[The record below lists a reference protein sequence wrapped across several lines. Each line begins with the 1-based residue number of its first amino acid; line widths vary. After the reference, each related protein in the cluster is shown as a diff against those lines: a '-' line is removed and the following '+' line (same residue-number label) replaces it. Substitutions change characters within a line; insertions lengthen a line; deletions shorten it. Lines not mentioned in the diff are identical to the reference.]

1 MPKKRSDKSVDAVL
15 VPFEGAASREDSF
28 DELLLEHL
36 DLMFAVAMKLTRNA
50 DDAEDLVHNT
60 IVKALRFHD
69 KFTEGTYIKAWLLT
83 ILRNTYINQYRQ
95 KIRRPASVELSGNEE
110 AREAYPDPKVAYRP
124 NSDKYSDMRELL
136 GDKVRVAVDTLPIEF
151 RKVVIL
157 ADVEER
163 SYKDIAELL
172 ECPIGTVMSRL
183 FRGRKI
189 LRTQLH
195 DYAVEQGLL
204 SSGTDG

>member
-1 MPKKRSDKSVDAVL
+1 MPEQDLKKKGEV
-15 VPFEGAASREDSF
+15 VPFAAIDSRLSTF
-28 DELLLEHL
+28 DALLIEHM
-36 DLMFAVAMKLTRNA
+36 DLMFAVAMKLTRNV

-60 IVKALRFHD
+60 VVKALRFHD
-69 KFTEGTYIKAWLLT
+69 KFREGTYIKAWLLT

-95 KIRRPASVELSGNEE
+95 KVRRPTSVELSGNEE
-110 AREAYPDPKVAYRP
+110 SHESYPDPNVTYQP
-124 NSDKYSDMRELL
+124 ESDKYSDVLELL
-136 GDKVRVAVDTLPIEF
+136 GDEVRIAVDTLPIEF

-157 ADVEER
+157 ADVEDR
-163 SYKDIAELL
+163 SYKDIAEILD
-172 ECPIGTVMSRL
+172 CPIGTVMSRL

-204 SSGTDG
+204 SNGTDG

>member
-1 MPKKRSDKSVDAVL
+1 MSEHDLKKKGEV
-15 VPFEGAASREDSF
+15 VPFETEESRLGSF
-28 DELLLEHL
+28 DALLIEHM
-36 DLMFAVAMKLTRNA
+36 DLMFAVAMKLTRNV

-60 IVKALRFHD
+60 VVKALRFHD
-69 KFTEGTYIKAWLLT
+69 KFREGTYIKAWLLT

-95 KIRRPASVELSGNEE
+95 KVRRPTSVELSGNEE
-110 AREAYPDPKVAYRP
+110 SHESYPDPNVTYQP
-124 NSDKYSDMRELL
+124 ESDKYSDVLELL
-136 GDKVRVAVDTLPIEF
+136 GDKVRIAVDTLPIEF

-157 ADVEER
+157 ADVEDR
-163 SYKDIAELL
+163 SYKDIAEIL

-189 LRTQLH
+189 LRAQLH

-204 SSGTDG
+204 SSGTEG

>member
-1 MPKKRSDKSVDAVL
+1 MSRKQTKESGESVVVSFAPVRDAT
-15 VPFEGAASREDSF
+15 F
-28 DELLLEHL
+28 DESLLAHM
-36 DLMFAVAMKLTRNA
+36 DLMFAVAMKLTRNT

-60 IVKALRFHD
+60 VVKALRFHD
-69 KFTEGTYIKAWLLT
+69 KFREGTYIKAWLLT

-110 AREAYPDPKVAYRP
+110 AHDAYPDPKVQYQP
-124 NSDKYSDMRELL
+124 ESDKYSDMRELL

-157 ADVEER
+157 ADVEDR

-189 LRTQLH
+189 LRTQLRE
-195 DYAVEQGLL
+195 YAVEQGLL

>member
-1 MPKKRSDKSVDAVL
+1 MPKKISNNPNSTI
-15 VPFEGAASREDSF
+15 VPFDEESARLEAF
-28 DELLLEHL
+28 DALLIEHM

-60 IVKALRFHD
+60 VVKALRFHD
-69 KFTEGTYIKAWLLT
+69 KFQEGTYIKAWLLT

-95 KIRRPASVELSGNEE
+95 KVRRPSSVELSGNEE
-110 AREAYPDPKVAYRP
+110 SNDSYPDSKVQYHP
-124 NSDKYSDMRELL
+124 VSDGYSDIVELL
-136 GDKVRVAVDTLPIEF
+136 GDKVRIAVDTLPIDF
-151 RKVVIL
+151 RRVVIM
-157 ADVEER
+157 ADVEDR

-189 LRTQLH
+189 LRRQLY
-195 DYAVEQGLL
+195 DYAVEEGILA
-204 SSGTDG
+204 SGTEG